1 MQHYLF
7 IVKTF
12 RLLREHE
19 PWKLALIFVLT
30 LLLGVMS
37 GFSIVMLIP
46 LLQLLSIGAGEEPE
60 GVALFI
66 QNLAEKSGISLT
78 IGNIL
83 LVYMVLLTVSALLQ
97 YRKSILDA
105 RYQQTLIYTIRRSLF
120 RKIIMADWQLLNSR
134 SKTNHLQ
141 VLTREVPNLANYYF
155 FYLKLLTTVIMMTAY
170 TVYAMLVSA
179 GFTLIIIVFG
189 ALLFF
194 LLRSFLSRSFRLGQG
209 YVDSYNRLLKYID
222 DFWQTVKIAKVHSSE
237 DYYFNRFDEASTSL
251 LNMEYRMQRNWSL
264 PQLIQR
270 IVGLIVLVGIVW
282 FGYRS
287 GSVPMASFVILI
299 LLFSRIFPQLIAINT
314 DISMIVSNVPSVKLV
329 MQLNDDLP
337 EPGVAGSGVHDA
349 VELKKEISLE
359 GVSFAYPD
367 GAMAADGRVAVA
379 GTMDAAA
386 SGDSGATGGKIF
398 DRFGAVIR
406 ANAITGIVG
415 QSGRGKT
422 TLIDL
427 IAGLQKPSEGRILID
442 GSVLDD
448 ELLPRWKA
456 GLGYLPQDPFF
467 IDGTLRENLVWD
479 SGGRPAKAGS
489 ALSSGGR
496 HGDASPVDGGGR
508 GDASPGNGS
517 GSRDSSHGHSNAIS
531 DEEIWEVLAQVNAT
545 HLVKRFRK
553 GLDAFIV
560 NYHTSFSGGECQRL
574 ALARVLLRNPSV
586 LLLDEATSSLD
597 PENETAI
604 MEVLARLKERITI
617 VFVTHRESVVRWFDE
632 VIKI

>member
-1 MQHYLF
+1 M
-7 IVKTF
+7 
-12 RLLREHE
+12 
-19 PWKLALIFVLT
+19 LIFVLT
-30 LLLGVMS
+30 MLQGVTA
-37 GFSIVMLIP
+37 GFSIVLLIP
-46 LLQLLSIGAGEEPE
+46 LLQLLSIGAGEATE

-66 QNLAEKSGISLT
+66 QNLADRAGIELT
-78 IGNIL
+78 IGSIL
-83 LVYMVLLTVSALLQ
+83 LVYMVLLTLTALLQ
-97 YRKSILDA
+97 YWKALLDA
-105 RYQQTLIYTIRRSLF
+105 RYQQTFIYTLRRRLF

-155 FYLKLLTTVIMMTAY
+155 FYLKLLTTLIMTAAY
-170 TVYAMLVSA
+170 TLYAMLVSA
-179 GFTLIIIVFG
+179 GFTLIIIAVGIIVFF
-189 ALLFF
+189 LLRRF
-194 LLRSFLSRSFRLGQG
+194 LLRSFRLGKG

-251 LNMEYRMQRNWSL
+251 LNMEYRMQKNWSV

-270 IVGLIVLVGIVW
+270 IVGLAVLVGIVW

-287 GSVPMASFVILI
+287 GTIPMASFVILI
-299 LLFSRIFPQLIAINT
+299 LLFSRIYPQLIAINT
-314 DISMIVSNVPSVKLV
+314 DVNMIVSNVASVKLV
-329 MQLNDDLP
+329 MQLDEDLP
-337 EPGVAGSGVHDA
+337 EPGATAGGVHPSVA
-349 VELKKEISLE
+349 LKKEIRLE
-359 GVSFAYPD
+359 DITFAYPD
-367 GAMAADGRVAVA
+367 GE
-379 GTMDAAA
+379 
-386 SGDSGATGGKIF
+386 KLF

-427 IAGLQKPSEGRILID
+427 IAGLQRPGAGKIFID
-442 GSVLDD
+442 GVPLDED
-448 ELLPRWKA
+448 LLPAWRA

-479 SGGRPAKAGS
+479 SGGRPADENRAG
-489 ALSSGGR
+489 ASGGR
-496 HGDASPVDGGGR
+496 SGDNDHR
-508 GDASPGNGS
+508 GSIS
-517 GSRDSSHGHSNAIS
+517 GVS
-531 DEEIWEVLAQVNAT
+531 DEEIMAVLEQVNAT

-560 NYHTSFSGGECQRL
+560 NYPFAFSGGECQRL
-574 ALARVLLRNPSV
+574 ALARVLLRRPSV

-597 PENETAI
+597 AENEAII

-617 VFVTHRESVVRWFDE
+617 VFVTHRESVTRWFDE
-632 VIKI
+632 VISI